1 MEYSTKGV
9 ESHAGERA
17 VVRGLLERVR
27 AHRLKRNWSQAE
39 LARRAGISVQ
49 SYQNFE
55 TGHGNITLAHLL
67 RILGVL
73 GLASRLALLVPEP
86 EEERTLKEVSRPPRQ
101 RARAKKSNPGS

>member
-1 MEYSTKGV
+1 MKTPSKSP

-17 VVRGLLERVR
+17 LVRGLLERLR
-27 AHRLKRNWSQAE
+27 AHRLGRNWSQAE

-67 RILGVL
+67 RILGVF
-73 GLASRLALLVPEP
+73 GLSSRFALLVPEP
-86 EEERTLKEVSRPPRQ
+86 EEERTLKEVGRPPRQ
-101 RARAKKSNPGS
+101 RARAKQPSRGD